1 MFREASAFITEDSE
15 MCRQPAYLDNPVS
28 QLIFLLVVDLN
39 FNLPNSLDGAHCTVC
54 LYAFE
59 MMQACTEINKNY
71 S

>member
-1 MFREASAFITEDSE
+1 MFREASAFIAEDSE
-15 MCRQPAYLDNPVS
+15 MFRQPAYLDNPVS

-39 FNLPNSLDGAHCTVC
+39 FNLPNSLDGAHSTVC

-59 MMQACTEINKNY
+59 MMQAFTEINKNY

>member
-28 QLIFLLVVDLN
+28 QPIFLLVVDLK

-59 MMQACTEINKNY
+59 MMQAFIESNENY

>member
-15 MCRQPAYLDNPVS
+15 MCRLPAYLDNPVS
-28 QLIFLLVVDLN
+28 KLICLLVVDLK

-54 LYAFE
+54 LYAFD
-59 MMQACTEINKNY
+59 MMQAFIAINKNY

>member
-28 QLIFLLVVDLN
+28 QLISLLVVDLK
-39 FNLPNSLDGAHCTVC
+39 FNLPNSLDGAQCTVC
-54 LYAFE
+54 LYAFD
-59 MMQACTEINKNY
+59 MMQAFIEIKKNY